1 MWFHWKNEKCH
12 SLTSAALARNPT
24 QCSFQPSADC
34 LIGIHRCVCQECWQS
49 CAVICIKQEEV
60 QISLLL
66 CVLLPSLHR
75 KEKSARNPLEKKK
88 KKRKNISWPCAVLHY
103 RLNALHAWFDT
114 FFSSL
119 FSPAWI
125 HSYKSNTICASPLF
139 SLVFLWRIL
148 LKMSWQE
155 SRTAVWTFYLLW
167 ACDQWDL
174 DLVLGWQRAT
184 TLPCGLTSWPIRE
197 A

>member
-88 KKRKNISWPCAVLHY
+88 KNEKTLAGLVLYCTIGSTLSTPGLTLSFLPFLAQHEST
-103 RLNALHAWFDT
+103 RTNPTL
-114 FFSSL
+114 SV
-119 FSPAWI
+119 PA
-125 HSYKSNTICASPLF
+125 LF
-139 SLVFLWRIL
+139 SLLY
-148 LKMSWQE
+148 SCGE
-155 SRTAVWTFYLLW
+155 S
-167 ACDQWDL
+167 
-174 DLVLGWQRAT
+174 
-184 TLPCGLTSWPIRE
+184 S
-197 A
+197 